1 MTDAPPRE
9 LIDRCQ
15 RRLNYLRISV
25 TDRCNLR
32 CAYCLPSED
41 IPRLRHEDVLRY
53 EEILRVARVA
63 AGLGITKV
71 RVTGGEPLVRRGVVE
86 FLAELARIPGIRDV
100 SLTTNGLLLSEF
112 AGPLKAAGVSRINI
126 SMDTLDPGR
135 YREIT
140 GVDAFA
146 QAWEGIHA
154 AQAHGFHPIKLNVV
168 AMRGVN
174 DDELPALARLS
185 LDSPLHVRFI
195 EFMPIGRSRFQGDP
209 LLYPEI
215 KERIGTVGRLLPVDG
230 SPQDGPAHRYRFE
243 GAPGEVGFIPA
254 ISHHFCSRCNRLLP
268 AVGPPRGREG
278 AAALRRHGRRD
289 RGDLLP
295 GDPPQA
301 HGPQPGGGRAGAR
314 LLSDALHRRV
324 IPGSAGSPGSA
335 LRGGPRVL
343 RRTGSTPR
351 TAGLARL
358 DPGLRANPDDGI
370 PASSMFSSSIECRV
384 PGIDPITLN
393 PEP

>member
-1 MTDAPPRE
+1 MTDAHPRE

-71 RVTGGEPLVRRGVVE
+71 RVTGGEPLVRRGVVD
-86 FLAELARIPGIRDV
+86 FLAELARIPGISDL
-100 SLTTNGLLLSEF
+100 SLTTNGLRLPEF
-112 AGPLKAAGVSRINI
+112 AGPLRAAGVSRINI

-146 QAWEGIHA
+146 LAWEGIRA
-154 AQAHGFHPIKLNVV
+154 ARDHGFHPIKLNVV

-195 EFMPIGRSRFQGDP
+195 EFMPIGRSRFQGAP

-230 SPQDGPAHRYRFE
+230 SPLDGPAHRYRFE

-254 ISHHFCSRCNRLLP
+254 ISHHFCSRCNRLRLT
-268 AVGPPRGREG
+268 ADGH
-278 AAALRRHGRRD
+278 LR
-289 RGDLLP
+289 P
-295 GDPPQA
+295 C
-301 HGPQPGGGRAGAR
+301 
-314 LLSDALHRRV
+314 LLSDRHEDV
-324 IPGSAGSPGSA
+324 KGP
-335 LRGGPRVL
+335 LRSGATDAEIAEIFFQATRHKPTDHNLAVGEPAHVCCQMRSIGG
-343 RRTGSTPR
+343 
-351 TAGLARL
+351 
-358 DPGLRANPDDGI
+358 
-370 PASSMFSSSIECRV
+370 
-384 PGIDPITLN
+384 
-393 PEP
+393 

>member
-1 MTDAPPRE
+1 MTDAPPRH

-32 CAYCLPSED
+32 CAYCLPSEE
-41 IPRLRHEDVLRY
+41 IPRLRHADVLRY

-86 FLAELARIPGIRDV
+86 FLAELARIPGISDL
-100 SLTTNGLLLSEF
+100 SLTTNGLRLPEF

-126 SMDTLDPGR
+126 SMDTLHPGR

-146 QAWEGIHA
+146 QAWEGIRA

-185 LDSPLHVRFI
+185 LEAPLHVRFI
-195 EFMPIGRSRFQGDP
+195 EFMPIGRSRFAGAP

-215 KERIGTVGRLLPVDG
+215 KERIGAVGRLLPVDG
-230 SPQDGPAHRYRFE
+230 SPMDGPALRYRFE

-254 ISHHFCSRCNRLLP
+254 ISHHFCSRCNRLRLT
-268 AVGPPRGREG
+268 ADGR
-278 AAALRRHGRRD
+278 LR
-289 RGDLLP
+289 P
-295 GDPPQA
+295 C
-301 HGPQPGGGRAGAR
+301 
-314 LLSDALHRRV
+314 LLSDRHEDV
-324 IPGSAGSPGSA
+324 KGP
-335 LRGGPRVL
+335 LRSGATDADIAEIFFRATHHKPTDHNLAVGEPAHVCCQMRSIGG
-343 RRTGSTPR
+343 
-351 TAGLARL
+351 
-358 DPGLRANPDDGI
+358 
-370 PASSMFSSSIECRV
+370 
-384 PGIDPITLN
+384 
-393 PEP
+393 